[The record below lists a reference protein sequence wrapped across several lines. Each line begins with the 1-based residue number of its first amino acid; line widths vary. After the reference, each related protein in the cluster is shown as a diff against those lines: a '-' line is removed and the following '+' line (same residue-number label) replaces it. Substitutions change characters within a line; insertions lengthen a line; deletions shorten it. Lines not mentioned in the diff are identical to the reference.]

1 MMLLDLALK
10 ATMLLALGS
19 ALAWM
24 MRHTSAASR
33 YAVWTTIFVA
43 LLLLPWAR
51 MVVPEWSIAFLPSGF
66 MQADD
71 VTSTV
76 PLINADAGAG
86 IVQPA
91 VRSTWATWLPGWSL
105 VAILVAVWAAGIV
118 VRLTWIAAGLVG
130 TLRLDDRAKPIDDPR
145 LRESAERAARSL
157 GVARPIRLLSVS
169 NDSMPVTWGLRS
181 PRVLLPAVAKTWT
194 DDQLAAVLTHE
205 LSHVVRKDT
214 VSHLMARLATALW
227 WWHPM
232 VWIAARQARFE
243 RERACDDLVLAM
255 GTRASDYAADLVTFV
270 ASLRPPVAASAT
282 MAMARRSQLEGR
294 VMAILES
301 GVNRRGVSQA
311 GILAA
316 MLVMVLVWPLA
327 AARPAATAQ
336 EPQQPIRVGG
346 NVKVPMKTK
355 DVRPEYPASA
365 VAEGRRG
372 VVIIEALVGADGT
385 VIQTK
390 VVRGIGDDLDAAAV
404 EAVRQWEYE
413 PTTLNGIA
421 VPVLMTVTVNFALAD
436 ASAPPPPPPPP
447 PPAKAPVGKV
457 APPPPPPPPPA
468 PAWAP
473 GDPPVR
479 IGGTVLPPKKI
490 KHVDPV
496 YPQDA
501 QDAKVSGIVIIE
513 ARIDQD
519 GRVTDARVIRNV
531 ALLSDAARDAV
542 MQWEFTPTYLEGKP
556 VPVIMTVTV
565 NFTYK

>member
-1 MMLLDLALK
+1 MMVLDLALK
-10 ATMLLALGS
+10 ATVLLALGS

-24 MRHTSAASR
+24 MRHLSAASR
-33 YAVWTTIFVA
+33 HAVWTTIFVA

-51 MVVPEWSIAFLPSGF
+51 MVVPEWSLAFLPSGF

-71 VTSTV
+71 VATPVSA
-76 PLINADAGAG
+76 IEADAGAG
-86 IVQPA
+86 AVQPSA
-91 VRSTWATWLPGWSL
+91 RSPWAASL
-105 VAILVAVWAAGIV
+105 AGSSMATLLVAVWGAGV
-118 VRLTWIAAGLVG
+118 AVRLGWIAAGLFG
-130 TLRLDDRAKPIDDPR
+130 TLRLDRQATPVDDPR
-145 LRESAERAARSL
+145 LRVSAARAAECL
-157 GVARPIRLLSVS
+157 GVVRPIRLLSVS
-169 NDSMPVTWGLRS
+169 NDSMPVTWGLRL
-181 PRVLLPAVAKTWT
+181 PRVLLPAVAKSWT

-227 WWHPM
+227 WWHPL
-232 VWIAARQARFE
+232 VWVAARQARFE

-270 ASLRPPVAASAT
+270 ASLRPPVVASAT

-311 GILAA
+311 AVLAA

-327 AARPAATAQ
+327 AARPAAAPQ

-346 NVKVPMKTK
+346 TIKPPVKTK
-355 DVRPEYPASA
+355 DVRPIYPDAA
-365 VAEGRRG
+365 KAEGRQG

-385 VIQTK
+385 VTK
-390 VVRGIGDDLDAAAV
+390 TMVVRGVGDDLDAAAI
-404 EAVRQWEYE
+404 EAVRQWEYT
-413 PTTLNGIA
+413 PTTLNGVA
-421 VPVLMTVTVNFALAD
+421 VPVIMTVTVNFSLGD
-436 ASAPPPPPPPP
+436 GVPPPPPPPP
-447 PPAKAPVGKV
+447 PPTPVGV
-457 APPPPPPPPPA
+457 DAPPPPPPPPPA
-468 PAWAP
+468 PAPAWSP

-490 KHVDPV
+490 KDVAPV

-501 QDAKVSGIVIIE
+501 QDAKVSGVVIIE

-519 GRVTDARVIRNV
+519 GRVTDARVIRSV
-531 ALLSDAARDAV
+531 ALLDDAARDAV
-542 MQWEFTPTYLEGKP
+542 LQWEFTPTYLDGKP

-565 NFTYK
+565 NFTLK

>member
-1 MMLLDLALK
+1 MMLLDLAVK
-10 ATMLLALGS
+10 ATVLIALGS
-19 ALAWM
+19 ALTWM

-33 YAVWTTIFVA
+33 HAVWTTIFVA

-66 MQADD
+66 MQGGD
-71 VTSTV
+71 VATAV
-76 PLINADAGAG
+76 PVIEPDAGG
-86 IVQPA
+86 GA
-91 VRSTWATWLPGWSL
+91 VRPVDVARWPAWLPGWS
-105 VAILVAVWAAGIV
+105 VAAILIAVWGAGIA
-118 VRLTWIAAGLVG
+118 VRLGWIAAGLVG
-130 TLRLDDRAKPIDDPR
+130 TLRLDRQAQPINDPR
-145 LRESAERAARSL
+145 LRVSAERAARCL
-157 GVARPIRLLSVS
+157 GVVRPIRLLSVS
-169 NDSMPVTWGLRS
+169 NDFMPVTWGLRS
-181 PRVLLPAVAKTWT
+181 PRVLLPAVAERWT

-214 VSHLMARLATALW
+214 LSHLIARLATALW
-227 WWHPM
+227 WWHPLAWM
-232 VWIAARQARFE
+232 AARQARFE
-243 RERACDDLVLAM
+243 RERACDDLVLTM
-255 GTRASDYAADLVTFV
+255 GARASDYAADLVAFV

-311 GILAA
+311 GVLAA

-346 NVKVPMKTK
+346 NVKPPVKTK
-355 DVRPEYPASA
+355 DVRPIYPESA
-365 VAEGRRG
+365 RAEGRRG
-372 VVIIEALVGADGT
+372 VAIIEALVGVDGT
-385 VIQTK
+385 VTNTK
-390 VVRGIGDDLDAAAV
+390 VVRSIGEDLDAAAV
-404 EAVRQWEYE
+404 DAVSQWEFE

-421 VPVLMTVTVNFALAD
+421 VPVLMTVTVNFTLGD
-436 ASAPPPPPPPP
+436 ATPPPPPPPT
-447 PPAKAPVGKV
+447 PVG
-457 APPPPPPPPPA
+457 ADAPPPPPPA
-468 PAWAP
+468 PAPAWSP

-479 IGGTVLPPKKI
+479 IGGSVMPPKKI
-490 KHVDPV
+490 KDVSPV

-501 QDAKVSGIVIIE
+501 QEAKVSGVVIIE

-531 ALLSDAARDAV
+531 AMLDQAALDAV
-542 MQWEFTPTYLEGKP
+542 LQWEFEPTHLNGVP

-565 NFTYK
+565 NFTLK